1 MQCDRIFSVVRSQCA
16 SVKSLTLSIP
26 SPLGLAQRL
35 AATGRTTAAAECMH
49 TREIT
54 CTTARSPSTIHIF
67 TVAFE
72 NLHSTADNC
81 SQICDHSPGR
91 SRSMSMTRSKKLQIE
106 SILAPRFNFRRTSQP
121 RISLPSFHNHWSSSS
136 PYYPLE
142 AFIASRRYGRL
153 VPKYL

>member
-26 SPLGLAQRL
+26 SPLGLAQPL
-35 AATGRTTAAAECMH
+35 AATGRTRLQQIHAHKRNHLH
-49 TREIT
+49 TV
-54 CTTARSPSTIHIF
+54 RSPSTIHIL

-72 NLHSTADNC
+72 NLHSTADDC

-106 SILAPRFNFRRTSQP
+106 SILAPRFDFRRTSQP